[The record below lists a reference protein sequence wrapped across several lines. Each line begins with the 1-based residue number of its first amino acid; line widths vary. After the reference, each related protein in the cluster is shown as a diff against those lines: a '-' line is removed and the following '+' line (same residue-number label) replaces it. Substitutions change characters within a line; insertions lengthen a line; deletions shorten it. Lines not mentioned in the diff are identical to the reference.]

1 LLDRVPVDRPKL
13 VCFESVYSMDGDIAP
28 IGQLC
33 DVAEKYA
40 AVAYLD
46 EVHPVGFYGPRR
58 RHCRA

>member
-1 LLDRVPVDRPKL
+1 MGRPKL